1 MNVVISKEI
10 LHTIRLSAEEFWQE
24 VAMLFYQQK
33 RLTLAQASA
42 LLGMDRLAFQRLLAS
57 RQIPSHY
64 DEQDLETDLVTLRK
78 LNLL

>member
-10 LHTIRLSAEEFWQE
+10 LHTICLSAEEFWQE

-57 RQIPSHY
+57 RQIPIHY